1 MELKII
7 SWESKGLRCPD
18 GKIIL
23 NENGFKRFNF
33 IQMPNATGKT
43 TYLELIQY
51 ALSGY
56 LAHKD
61 GKTIGDYFNISNQ
74 SSNPFF
80 ELIVNNNSQII
91 TFRIDFKFDVEAI
104 LSKSKINNSTVTY
117 STSNAEIGGL
127 NPGHKPPN
135 IMKKMLTDE
144 FVKLFVFDGEFAN
157 KLFDPADSRAFQ
169 CLDSICQLNILDK
182 MELSL
187 DKYWKNQLIESE
199 KSSSAKTQIG
209 IALAIKERDKYETKK
224 KELEKQLIEGEKE
237 IQRISKEISNIDKEI
252 KDDDSLSGNL
262 KNLAQEKKSQCEKY
276 ENEYNLFVKDYFE
289 LIKNPL
295 NLDQKFIAALDIMQ
309 DSLYKL
315 KIPANATKAFF
326 DELVEDKNCICDRE
340 MNSQAINSINKNK
353 LKYFD
358 EDRAGIYNSLKTDIR
373 NKLKSK
379 DFDQNILAKKNEE
392 FKQLKEARETAEI
405 DYELAN
411 KNLQL
416 SAPTNL
422 QQKMEKRGKLNNE
435 KNNIITLLEEIRT
448 NTEENL
454 DRTKSIPILNR
465 AIKKQEEKI
474 LQIEENM
481 KLKQDIEKIKNICQ
495 KIKVNVKKAV
505 KQKIIETC
513 NLQLKNIFTGKKRL
527 QIEDIEEY
535 ITLENQSSGSAGQK
549 LAVGILYLSVLL
561 ARENINFFTIFDS
574 PCGAIDLYV
583 RRDLSEPLV
592 ELVKK
597 NGQFITFVQ
606 SSERLEFTTAIEKKV
621 NINEILHLTI
631 FDKSR
636 FSSKDL
642 PSLPTNKIETE
653 NAFFINDRDFFNNFS
668 PLLEK
673 RENI

>member
-56 LAHKD
+56 LALKD

-104 LSKSKINNSTVTY
+104 LSKSEINNSKVTY
-117 STSNAEIGGL
+117 STSYAEIGGL
-127 NPGHKPPN
+127 NPGHRPPN

-187 DKYWKNQLIESE
+187 DKYWKNQIIESE
-199 KSSSAKTQIG
+199 KSSSAKTKIG

-262 KNLAQEKKSQCEKY
+262 KNLAQEKKSQCEEY

-315 KIPANATKAFF
+315 KIPANATRAFF

-392 FKQLKEARETAEI
+392 FKRLKEAIETAEA

-416 SAPTNL
+416 SAPANL
-422 QQKMEKRGKLNNE
+422 QQKMEKRGELNNDKNKLMIQLE
-435 KNNIITLLEEIRT
+435 KIRT

-454 DRTKSIPILNR
+454 DITKSIPILNR

-481 KLKQDIEKIKNICQ
+481 KLRQDIEKIKNICQ

-513 NLQLKNIFTGKKRL
+513 NLQLKNIFAGKKRL

-561 ARENINFFTIFDS
+561 ARENVNFFTIFDS

-621 NINEILHLTI
+621 NINEILHLTV

-642 PSLPTNKIETE
+642 PNLPTNKIETE
-653 NAFFINDRDFFNNFS
+653 NAIFVNDRDFFNNFS
-668 PLLEK
+668 PILEK